1 MTRLGTL
8 IAPALLAAG
17 LLPLAAQS
25 AHAGGKKAEKVS
37 VKVDLTL
44 RYRAEGDVGRFTN
57 QTLPASDLQVGLFT
71 DRNLFGAPI
80 LLSKAVTDHR
90 GKVTLAA
97 TVKASATLR
106 VHLVTDT
113 TWAKTF
119 PGHANVF
126 LVPHKR
132 NVDLAKVSELGSPNF
147 SRSLTFSSGSWSRA
161 LHVQHVG
168 AGTLRAAQNTY
179 GSLKRIKRVSYSFPG
194 WLGSSSYAPFA
205 QRVVIRDSYHN
216 RSSETIAHETG
227 HAVWYQLR
235 DRVEYYW
242 PMRHTWSKRAG
253 NPSLA
258 LSEGW
263 AYAQAIPALN
273 YVAWRAARNDL
284 RRDHVQGAGEG
295 HFHRYAGN
303 KSEVASWGH
312 DGETN
317 VISALYDLWDTK
329 ADSQGVVSG
338 PSDLT
343 NGGDLPSGLRAQLLI
358 GQAIRAN
365 ARSRRKPSLE
375 RLWED
380 SLRRVYGS
388 RGASTLR
395 LNGISVE

>member
-1 MTRLGTL
+1 MKLHPL
-8 IAPALLAAG
+8 ITPALLATILIPLSAG
-17 LLPLAAQS
+17 DAW
-25 AHAGGKKAEKVS
+25 AGGKKAEKVK
-37 VKVDLTL
+37 VKVELTI
-44 RYRAEGDVGRFTN
+44 RYKADGNVGRLAY

-71 DRNLFGAPI
+71 KRNLFGAPI
-80 LLSKAVTDHR
+80 LLSKAETDHK
-90 GKVTLAA
+90 GQVSLSA
-97 TVKASATLR
+97 TVETNATLK
-106 VHLVTDT
+106 VHLVTDS

-126 LVPHKR
+126 VVPHKR
-132 NVDLAKVSELGSPNF
+132 NLDLIKVSALKSTTH
-147 SRSLTFSSGSWSRA
+147 RQVLTFSSGVWSRA

-168 AGTLRAAQNTY
+168 AGTLRYSQLTY
-179 GSLKRIKRVSYSFPG
+179 GSLKRLKRVSYSFPG
-194 WLGSSSYAPFA
+194 WLGVGSYASFA
-205 QRVVIRDSYHN
+205 QRVVIRDAYHHY
-216 RSSETIAHETG
+216 SSATVAHETG

-284 RRDHVQGAGEG
+284 RRDNVDGAGEG
-295 HFHRYAGN
+295 HFHRFAGN
-303 KSEVASWGH
+303 RDEVASWGH

-317 VISALYDLWDTK
+317 VISALYDLWDTQ
-329 ADSQGVVSG
+329 ADSRGVVSG

-343 NGGDLPSGLRAQLLI
+343 NGGDLPSGMRGQLVI
-358 GQAIRAN
+358 GKAIRDN
-365 ARSRRKPSLE
+365 ARKRRQPSLE
-375 RLWED
+375 RLWLD
-380 SLRRVYGS
+380 SLRAVYGS